1 MILSP
6 KIKQRKRRISGSP
19 RRMVRRAKPLFDD
32 NTNND
37 ENKNHFEENSN
48 SNTLSQQ
55 KSKQSSSNIS
65 RKSRKISTNG
75 SGRIKSSH
83 PLRVASCNP
92 MQDVDETASNSNNNS
107 NNNVNNNLPKT
118 TSMSLFKSLFQ
129 KTAANKNIRRNYR
142 KDTSVDRYE
151 NDNTTSKDYI
161 SDNKKCAEPMD
172 IDDEDEDDNDNNNN
186 NDNKSNSD
194 QNNIKQL
201 SQHSK
206 NTTTTILSTSKQS
219 WKKDDFIVGRA
230 LGKGKYGMVYLAK
243 QRQRPSNTSFIT
255 NTDNTN
261 NNDNEQQQIQSNANV
276 ALKVLFKSSIIK
288 GGPLALFHLRRE
300 VEIQSRL
307 IHPNVCRLFGFF
319 VDDIHAYLTLEYCA
333 NGMLYKLLREKK
345 FFSED
350 RTVRYAIDIARALL
364 YCHDR
369 HIIHRDIKLENLLV
383 DERGTI
389 KLADFGW
396 SVHVPPTAPA
406 DQLRRTT
413 LCGTPEYL
421 SPEIVAGTPH
431 NKSTDI
437 WSFGVLI
444 YEFLHGKTPF
454 VEQEEDK
461 MFNRILNCDIHW
473 NENPNIKL
481 SPSAKIFINKL
492 LQIDMNSRLT
502 AKHVV
507 LALERW
513 IVKRRGGK

>member
-19 RRMVRRAKPLFDD
+19 RRMVRRVKSAMDPDIS
-32 NTNND
+32 TNLD
-37 ENKNHFEENSN
+37 ENTIPEVENSN
-48 SNTLSQQ
+48 DNY
-55 KSKQSSSNIS
+55 KKRRNSSNLLKKAC
-65 RKSRKISTNG
+65 RVSTNN
-75 SGRIKSSH
+75 SSKNKSSH
-83 PLRVASCNP
+83 PLRVATNSP
-92 MQDVDETASNSNNNS
+92 VHDVDDRLLNSKDNSNTSNKNSNNNYF
-107 NNNVNNNLPKT
+107 NNNSLPKT
-118 TSMSLFKSLFQ
+118 TSMTLFKSLFQ
-129 KTAANKNIRRNYR
+129 KTTANKNIRSQSQKSRSLDAS
-142 KDTSVDRYE
+142 KKYE
-151 NDNTTSKDYI
+151 TFTTNNSKTTENMEIDDDSDETNDNGKQFTQANNRNLYTT
-161 SDNKKCAEPMD
+161 
-172 IDDEDEDDNDNNNN
+172 
-186 NDNKSNSD
+186 NS
-194 QNNIKQL
+194 
-201 SQHSK
+201 
-206 NTTTTILSTSKQS
+206 LSTSKA
-219 WKKDDFIVGRA
+219 WKKEDFLVGRA

-243 QRQRPSNTSFIT
+243 QRHNNSNVGLNGS
-255 NTDNTN
+255 NK
-261 NNDNEQQQIQSNANV
+261 EQLQQSNGNV

-319 VDDIHAYLTLEYCA
+319 IDDTHAYLTLEYCA
-333 NGMLYKLLREKK
+333 GGMLYKILREKK

-383 DERGTI
+383 DGNGTV

-396 SVHVPPTAPA
+396 SVHVPPTATP
-406 DQLRRTT
+406 DKLRRTT

-421 SPEIVAGTPH
+421 SPEIVAGKPH

-454 VEQEEDK
+454 VEHEEGK
-461 MFNRILNCDIHW
+461 MFDRILNCDINW

-481 SPSAKIFINKL
+481 STSAKMFINKL

-507 LALERW
+507 IALERW